1 MISHPWRQGLHLEPP
16 QGWLNDPNGLAYF
29 QHRYHVFF
37 QFCPQSAGGVGAKCW
52 GHYESPDLVHWTYTG
67 APLQPGGLYDLGDA
81 YSGSAVAQGDTLWL
95 YYTGN
100 YKAPGPH
107 DYIHTG
113 RHHNTIRVAFDGRQ
127 CQGRKQLLL
136 SNLDYPRHCT
146 LHVRDPKVWQEG
158 QMWWMVLGAR
168 DQADRGEVLL
178 YRSPDGEKWSLEREL
193 KKADF
198 GYMWECPDCFCL
210 DGQWLLSVS
219 PQGLPHGETCCQN
232 VYQSGYFPLS
242 AAPLEGEL
250 GAFAEWDMGFDF
262 YAPQSFAAP
271 DGRRLLVGWMG
282 MPDATYHN
290 PTVPLGWQHCLTM
303 PRELSWKEGRV
314 YQRPAREME
323 GLCRLWRALPETVE
337 VKTPVRVQARAKG
350 PARLTLAEG
359 LHLEYDPD
367 QRLFAMTFSDSAL
380 GGGRTVRRAR
390 LEGETLELDLW
401 VDNSSVECYLN
412 GGHTVFST
420 RFYPIHTP
428 IRLESQGLEGHYAPL
443 RTLQVEEMQES

>member
-158 QMWWMVLGAR
+158 RMWWMVLGAR

-193 KKADF
+193 KILLLPKNKNPMF
-198 GYMWECPDCFCL
+198 TNVVIIIPTIPKIFKRTIKTIGSPQFCL
-210 DGQWLLSVS
+210 CIYRRKTFQFIVL
-219 PQGLPHGETCCQN
+219 QKHGPIQNIETHQI
-232 VYQSGYFPLS
+232 
-242 AAPLEGEL
+242 
-250 GAFAEWDMGFDF
+250 FDIF
-262 YAPQSFAAP
+262 CF
-271 DGRRLLVGWMG
+271 
-282 MPDATYHN
+282 
-290 PTVPLGWQHCLTM
+290 
-303 PRELSWKEGRV
+303 
-314 YQRPAREME
+314 
-323 GLCRLWRALPETVE
+323 
-337 VKTPVRVQARAKG
+337 
-350 PARLTLAEG
+350 
-359 LHLEYDPD
+359 
-367 QRLFAMTFSDSAL
+367 
-380 GGGRTVRRAR
+380 
-390 LEGETLELDLW
+390 
-401 VDNSSVECYLN
+401 
-412 GGHTVFST
+412 
-420 RFYPIHTP
+420 
-428 IRLESQGLEGHYAPL
+428 
-443 RTLQVEEMQES
+443 